1 MEKRKPIE
9 KFRSGG
15 VQAAVWENTG
25 KNGSF
30 YSVSVSRTFKKDG
43 KLEET
48 NSYGRS
54 DLVHLAIVATQ
65 AWFFIAKK
73 RDENEQAA

>member
-15 VQAAVWENTG
+15 VEAAVWENTG

-43 KLEET
+43 KLQET

-54 DLVHLAIVATQ
+54 DLVHLTIVSTQ